1 MIYWTTITTPSS
13 ALEFSWDHVRA
24 RVRGALQLRAP
35 QWLVNDASSEPRI
48 SMRAMQKWFQIN
60 KGLVKNRHFFLIH
73 HYKSGQR
80 YTVPAMATNS
90 SASGMHS
97 LTLPPPTLPTWDTKY
112 LVSEDSPTAFESQ
125 EIKLWEKSWKDISK
139 RIWPGLSKK
148 KDRELFLLGV
158 NSSSSSGKWKNI
170 MADL

>member
-1 MIYWTTITTPSS
+1 MSVHVS
-13 ALEFSWDHVRA
+13 EELCSW
-24 RVRGALQLRAP
+24 
-35 QWLVNDASSEPRI
+35 EPRNGWWMTPALSLGSPCVPCKSDFKLI
-48 SMRAMQKWFQIN
+48 KDLW
-60 KGLVKNRHFFLIH
+60 KRHFFLIH